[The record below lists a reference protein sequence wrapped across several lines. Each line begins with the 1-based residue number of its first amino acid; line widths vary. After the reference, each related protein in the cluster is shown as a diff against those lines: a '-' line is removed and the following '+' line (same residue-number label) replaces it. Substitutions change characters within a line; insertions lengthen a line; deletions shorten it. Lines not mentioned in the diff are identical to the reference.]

1 MIGRLGTLVSA
12 WENEESATEAAEHAK
27 RNAAEIEGLAGEGLG
42 ANRRAVGNV
51 VTQAKALELQ
61 RSEAAL
67 REWLA
72 QEEQAQQEQEERR
85 LPTVL
90 SKVLST
96 D

>member
-12 WENEESATEAAEHAK
+12 WENEESATEAAEQAK

-72 QEEQAQQEQEERR
+72 QEEQAQEEQEERR

-96 D
+96 E